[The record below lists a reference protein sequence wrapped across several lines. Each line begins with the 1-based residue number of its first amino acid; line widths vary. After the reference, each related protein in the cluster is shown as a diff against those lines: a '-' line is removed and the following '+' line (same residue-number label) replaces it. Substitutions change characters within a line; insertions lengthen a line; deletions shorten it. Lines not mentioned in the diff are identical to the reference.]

1 MNTTP
6 LEFLSRISLEAR
18 ECPLLLS
25 WENVSQ
31 GQTDGLGSTLKE
43 TAWPGNCAKAQSD
56 WREGIERQEKV
67 RVQMREKERRRGS
80 TGGGED
86 TEKTGGGWQVQTHV
100 TNAPTQLQAAA
111 GISAVR
117 HPQTPSTLSC
127 RGLRSS
133 LTCHGSSSVLCSEQ
147 TSRVH
152 WTAPV
157 TCPLTSLRDE
167 MKSPPASQK
176 AHWIFLSTEVLKE
189 DRVDCMRYSASMSN
203 A

>member
-1 MNTTP
+1 MVVMGH
-6 LEFLSRISLEAR
+6 FASL
-18 ECPLLLS
+18 
-25 WENVSQ
+25 
-31 GQTDGLGSTLKE
+31 
-43 TAWPGNCAKAQSD
+43 
-56 WREGIERQEKV
+56 
-67 RVQMREKERRRGS
+67 KERRRGS
-80 TGGGED
+80 TGGGKD

-100 TNAPTQLQAAA
+100 INAPTQPQAVV

-127 RGLRSS
+127 RGLRHS

-147 TSRVH
+147 TSCVH
-152 WTAPV
+152 GTAPV
-157 TCPLTSLRDE
+157 TCLLTSLRDE

-176 AHWIFLSTEVLKE
+176 AHWIFLSTGEVLKE